1 MKITPKKEKAALKF
15 RISFVILF
23 IIASFAACF
32 VFYMKEDLPEE
43 AAEAM
48 AVSTVQTVNETA
60 ADVTAVNPVAENASP
75 ADKEYF
81 EKCLFAGGELV
92 RDMAAEGIISSDNAV
107 YAAVGDGETDSVFG
121 LDAAAD
127 VISDRSAEYI
137 YIFPQTELSEQADS
151 CVSKY
156 RSFVSSVMKSN
167 SDAMVYV
174 VSALPV
180 SAEGEAD
187 ILNVELDRFNSE
199 MLRFCNEAGAY
210 YLDINTAL
218 KGSDGKLSSEYSLYG
233 IPDKTAVC
241 EKIGEYILGHI
252 A

>member
-32 VFYMKEDLPEE
+32 VFYMKEDLPGDTAE
-43 AAEAM
+43 AAV
-48 AVSTVQTVNETA
+48 VSTVQTVNETA
-60 ADVTAVNPVAENASP
+60 ADVTAVNPVAENDSP
-75 ADKEYF
+75 ADREYLD
-81 EKCLFAGGELV
+81 KCLFAGGELV
-92 RDMAAEGIISSDNAV
+92 RDMVSEKLISADNAV
-107 YAAVGDGETDSVFG
+107 YAAVSDGETESVFG
-121 LDAAAD
+121 LDAATD

-137 YIFPQTELSEQADS
+137 YIFPQAELSEQADS
-151 CVSKY
+151 YVSKY
-156 RSFVSSVMKSN
+156 RSFVSSVMRN
-167 SDAMVYV
+167 SGDAKVYV

-218 KGSDGKLSSEYSLYG
+218 KGSDGKLSAEYSLYG
-233 IPDKTAVC
+233 IPDKSAVC
-241 EKIGEYILGHI
+241 GKISEYILSHI